1 MSLLGFCQW
10 LEQTRGSIALHESLW
25 ASDWRINPC
34 AHIALFVGKAVM
46 LDLHLLGVRM
56 RRAPVS
62 EVAERL
68 LPWTAAGFCVMFV
81 RSCSMLFRCGPN
93 LNIFFRVKVAILILA
108 GLNARVFQFI
118 VSG

>member
-10 LEQTRGSIALHESLW
+10 LEQTRGSIALHESCG
-25 ASDWRINPC
+25 RPIVINPC
-34 AHIALFVGKAVM
+34 AHIALFVGTAVM

-108 GLNARVFQFI
+108 GLNAWVFHFT